1 MEITPRKNVILADFS
16 SYKIG
21 GPAEY
26 FFEAKDWYEAEESL
40 RWSKDNNSP
49 IFILGGG
56 TNILIPDDGIRGL
69 VLKPLIDTLEFN
81 DNVVL
86 VGAGILM
93 ADLVYAVADLG
104 LSGLE
109 WAGGLPGTVGGAVRG
124 NAGAF
129 GGEMKDAVEYVESI
143 DEKSFKKNTRD
154 NSGCE
159 FDYRNSI
166 FKKNNREIVLQIAL
180 KLDRGSPEQIKKSIE
195 EKIQYRKDRHPME
208 YPNIGSMFKNVDAKK
223 ASSELI
229 KEAREVIKTDPFPVI
244 PAAYLISEA
253 GLKGVS
259 FGGAMISQKH
269 PNFIVNISKAKSSDV
284 KELIS
289 LAKEEVRKK
298 FGVTLEEEV
307 LILK

>member
-1 MEITPRKNVILADFS
+1 M
-16 SYKIG
+16 
-21 GPAEY
+21 
-26 FFEAKDWYEAEESL
+26 
-40 RWSKDNNSP
+40 
-49 IFILGGG
+49 
-56 TNILIPDDGIRGL
+56 
-69 VLKPLIDTLEFN
+69 
-81 DNVVL
+81 
-86 VGAGILM
+86 
-93 ADLVYAVADLG
+93 
-104 LSGLE
+104 
-109 WAGGLPGTVGGAVRG
+109 
-124 NAGAF
+124 
-129 GGEMKDAVEYVESI
+129 
-143 DEKSFKKNTRD
+143 
-154 NSGCE
+154 
-159 FDYRNSI
+159 
-166 FKKNNREIVLQIAL
+166 QIAL